1 MSMNMDTSFRWAG
14 MAPTTGGQAAAD
26 ASADAG
32 AQATVDAATRE
43 ARKAQIRKRLA
54 EIDAQ
59 LAKHGQYSV
68 AAEAARIGNMSPY
81 MQLLSQQQNASAA
94 NRAAAQGI
102 ENELYNAAK
111 YLPALDGT
119 DEERRA
125 ATGAIQVALD
135 KADAKGGE
143 EIKKLKIYRDLKNA
157 LGSPRGATVT
167 AKINEL
173 ENRLWNEREELGYV
187 KDATYKELVDFLASE
202 EGSDK
207 TGRGQQ
213 VADRYKALTKT
224 AKDKRDA
231 KKAQAKAEYDAWPV
245 MTPLQAENRWRELLD
260 AGHPITKYYELRPGN
275 AKPTKRTK

>member
-14 MAPTTGGQAAAD
+14 AAPTTGGQAAAD
-26 ASADAG
+26 ASA
-32 AQATVDAATRE
+32 QATADVATRE
-43 ARKAQIRKRLA
+43 AQKAQIRKRLA

-59 LAKHGQYSV
+59 LARHNQYSV
-68 AAEAARIGNMSPY
+68 AAEAARIGDMSPY
-81 MQLLSQQQNASAA
+81 MQLLSLQQNAGAA
-94 NRAAAQGI
+94 GRAAAQGL

-125 ATGAIQVALD
+125 ATGTIQVALD

-143 EIKKLKIYRDLKNA
+143 EVKKLKIYQDLKNA
-157 LGSPRGATVT
+157 LGSPRGSTVA

-173 ENRLWNEREELGYV
+173 ENRMWDEREKLGYV
-187 KDATYKELVDFLASE
+187 KDATYKELTDLLASE

-207 TGRGQQ
+207 TGRGQD
-213 VADRYKALTKT
+213 VATRYKSYTQAAR
-224 AKDKRDA
+224 AKVA
-231 KKAQAKAEYDAWPV
+231 TEKAQAKAEYDAWPV
-245 MTPLQAENRWRELLD
+245 MTPLQANIRWTELAD
-260 AGHPITKYYELRPGN
+260 AGHPITKYYELRTGM

>member
-26 ASADAG
+26 ASA
-32 AQATVDAATRE
+32 QATADVATRE
-43 ARKAQIRKRLA
+43 AQKAQIRKRLA

-59 LAKHGQYSV
+59 LARHNQYSV
-68 AAEAARIGNMSPY
+68 AAEAARIGDMSPY
-81 MQLLSQQQNASAA
+81 MQLLSLQQNAGAA
-94 NRAAAQGI
+94 GRAAAQGI

-111 YLPALDGT
+111 AIPALDGT

-125 ATGAIQVALD
+125 AMGAIQVALE

-143 EIKKLKIYRDLKNA
+143 EIKKLKIYQDLKSA
-157 LGSPRGATVT
+157 LGAPRGTTVA
-167 AKINEL
+167 AKIKEL
-173 ENRLWNEREELGYV
+173 ENRMWNEYQKNGYV
-187 KDATYKELVDFLASE
+187 EDKTYKELVDFLASE

-207 TGRGQQ
+207 TGSGQQ
-213 VADRYKALTKT
+213 AADRYKGLTKT
-224 AKDKRDA
+224 AKAKAAA

-245 MTPLQAENRWRELLD
+245 MTPLEANIKWAELAD
-260 AGHPITKYYELRPGN
+260 AGHPITEYYELRAGM